1 MNKSLRL
8 LLELEE
14 LVMLRESV
22 ECTSAPGEEP
32 GVENLLEKIDKI
44 RRRVPGSLLSE
55 YDKLAR
61 AYSDTVSIV
70 SGGVCQAC
78 EGRISGRLYHLVGTV
93 EPGGPVRTLRTV
105 LDDSRSRP
113 GLRGGQLVAHVLPGP
128 LLSWTKTGR
137 CTEFLEASWK
147 RA

>member
-14 LVMLRESV
+14 LVMLREGV

-32 GVENLLEKIDKI
+32 GVENLLEKIEKI

-61 AYSDTVSIV
+61 VYLDTVSIV
-70 SGGVCQAC
+70 SGGMCQAC
-78 EGRISGRLYHLVGTV
+78 EGRVSGRLYHLVEQSSQVVQCEHCGRFLMTP
-93 EPGGPVRTLRTV
+93 EAAP
-105 LDDSRSRP
+105 DY
-113 GLRGGQLVAHVLPGP
+113 VAV
-128 LLSWTKTGR
+128 S
-137 CTEFLEASWK
+137 
-147 RA
+147 